1 GTAAWQFELAF
12 AFEEAAQVVIVG
24 VPTSVSVP
32 KLVTPS
38 VTPAMEEV
46 PDLVI
51 FPLARGEVAVGLTWI
66 PCQVSVLGTP
76 PVLFELMVM
85 VMVVAVTVGVMVDPS
100 VRSLIFLVL
109 SATFPF
115 TFTVTPVVLNLNPA
129 GAFRTIVPAT
139 TAAVAG

>member
-24 VPTSVSVP
+24 VPTSVRVP

-66 PCQVSVLGTP
+66 PCQVSVFGVP
-76 PVLFELMVM
+76 PLLFTVM
-85 VMVVAVTVGVMVDPS
+85 VIVIVVVVTAGVMVEPYGS
-100 VRSLIFLVL
+100 SLIFFKLL
-109 SATFPF
+109 
-115 TFTVTPVVLNLNPA
+115 
-129 GAFRTIVPAT
+129 
-139 TAAVAG
+139 